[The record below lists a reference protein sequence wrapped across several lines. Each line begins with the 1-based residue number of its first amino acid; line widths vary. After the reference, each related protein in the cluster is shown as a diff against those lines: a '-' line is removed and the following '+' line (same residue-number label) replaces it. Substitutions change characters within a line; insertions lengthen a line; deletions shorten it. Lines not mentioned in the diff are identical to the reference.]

1 MEQITEAGREWRLAL
16 VFALVAVL
24 VAGCA
29 TTASYRPEIDSMKA
43 DLAEAKAAG
52 AETLAPE
59 EYAHAEACLD
69 WLTHEATEFP
79 PFADPTARNIIGKC
93 RAAFAALKSSLAA
106 ARQAKIPVEP
116 VLPPQAPKP
125 EAPKAEAPTP
135 EAPPPSAPS
144 EPTAVTPPPAA
155 PVSPPPAVAAR
166 EAEREG
172 AGKEK
177 ESPLQDVFF
186 DFDKSL
192 IRPDAKKSLD
202 ENVRW
207 LKANPNATILIEGHC
222 DERGTG
228 EYNLALG
235 QRRARSA
242 HDYLVAAGIDAKRI
256 KSISYG
262 KERPFVLGHNESAW
276 KWNRRAHFVLQ

>member
-1 MEQITEAGREWRLAL
+1 MEQITEAGRAWRLAL
-16 VFALVAVL
+16 VSVAVAVL

-69 WLTHEATEFP
+69 WLTHEATEFH
-79 PFADPTARNIIGKC
+79 PFADPHARNFIGKC

-116 VLPPQAPKP
+116 VSPPQAPKP
-125 EAPKAEAPTP
+125 EA
-135 EAPPPSAPS
+135 APS
-144 EPTAVTPPPAA
+144 SAPTAVTPPA
-155 PVSPPPAVAAR
+155 P
-166 EAEREG
+166 G
-172 AGKEK
+172 AGAADAGAGREK

-192 IRPDAKKSLD
+192 IRPDAKKSLE

-207 LKANPNATILIEGHC
+207 LRANPSAKILIEGHC
-222 DERGTG
+222 DERGTR

-235 QRRARSA
+235 QRRAKSA
-242 HDYLVAAGIDAKRI
+242 QDHLVAAGINAKRI
-256 KSISYG
+256 RTISYG
-262 KERPFVLGHNESAW
+262 KERPFALGHDESAW